1 MARASGRPFQS
12 SKPALT
18 LVVAFA
24 LAAAVHGC
32 GDGGGDLCSG
42 PLCVPLPPESQ
53 QPAHLMPGAGN
64 SQNGAPGRELPLP
77 LDVIVTDNKDRP
89 VPGVSVTFAVTA
101 GGGSLSSTVAE
112 SDNQGRAQVS
122 WTLGSEIGAQ
132 GVQATATDGA
142 GAPLQGS
149 PLALAAQAVQ
159 PPAAKILLRTAP
171 PDTAR
176 NGVRLEEAPAVQVLD
191 SDDQPVPGVPVVA
204 SIATGNATLSGTTTL
219 STDAAGQATY
229 TDLGLTG
236 PPGTNS
242 IRFRTEPAVEIS
254 TGPIEL
260 IAGTPAAMQAVGP
273 LTFETTV
280 SSPVSPSPSVVVTD
294 ASGNPVPGV
303 AVAFDPNRDATVSP
317 EIATTDAQGQ
327 AQVSW
332 TLGRTAN
339 VQYSLTTR
347 IDGSPI
353 PAIRFLATAR
363 PGTAGRLRVAVQP
376 SSPTQNGS
384 AFAQQPEIQVLD
396 QNGNPTPQS
405 GLVITASVSSG
416 PTGSLQNASATT
428 NAEGRA
434 IFSGLTLTGG
444 VGNYTVSFSTP
455 GITGVTSLPTTITVG
470 PATRLAFAVLPST
483 AARSRAPLVIQPVL
497 QVQDQSGN
505 PVAQGGTSVVV
516 SVSADRTTLS
526 GETATTDDNGRAVFT
541 SLTIIGPPGP
551 KPLTFS
557 AAPLQSAS
565 ASVRLP
571 TVQTVTV
578 ASSHP
583 ATAVAGSVLPSP
595 TSWTLLDNSA
605 RPVPDA
611 DFTLSA
617 SSGGSLSPPSTTSD
631 INGKVQ
637 LDSWTLGTQAG
648 EQFAELKL
656 PDGRAFR
663 DVIQVTAGA
672 PVSLLKVSGDN
683 QTAPTNSELPNLLV
697 VQVVDQFGNGVG
709 NVTVQ
714 WSTCDGTLGP
724 AVPTDASGLSSTRQ
738 PTGQQPSGA
747 EPFCA
752 RASVDGL
759 TGSPVDFHYTV
770 TGSAT
775 GVTEP

>member
-1 MARASGRPFQS
+1 MLASGRLSQLS
-12 SKPALT
+12 SKAL
-18 LVVAFA
+18 VAFA
-24 LAAAVHGC
+24 AFAFAAVVHGC
-32 GDGGGDLCSG
+32 GDGGGDLCNG

-53 QPAHLMPGAGN
+53 QPAHLRPGAGN
-64 SQNGAPGRELPLP
+64 SQNGAPGRELALP

-89 VPGVSVTFAVTA
+89 VPGVMVTFAVTA
-101 GGGSLSSTVAE
+101 GGGSLSSEAAE

-122 WTLGSEIGAQ
+122 WTLGSEVGAQ

-142 GAPLQGS
+142 GAPLEGS
-149 PLALAAQAVQ
+149 PLALSAEAIQ
-159 PPAAKILLRTAP
+159 PPAASILLRTAP
-171 PDTAR
+171 PDTAS
-176 NGVRLEEAPAVQVLD
+176 NGVPLEEQPVVQVLD
-191 SDDQPVPGVPVVA
+191 SDGQPVPGAQVVA
-204 SIATGNATLSGTTTL
+204 SVATGSATLSGTTTL

-229 TDLGLTG
+229 SDLALTG

-254 TGPIEL
+254 AGPIEL
-260 IAGTPAAMQAVGP
+260 IAGTPAAMRAAGP

-303 AVAFDPNRDATVSP
+303 AVTFDPNRDATVSP
-317 EIATTDAQGQ
+317 ETATTDAGGL

-339 VQYSLTTR
+339 VQYTLTTR

-353 PAIRFLATAR
+353 PAIRFSATAL

-396 QNGNPTPQS
+396 QNGNPTPQP

-434 IFSGLTLTGG
+434 VFSGLTLTGA
-444 VGNYTVSFSTP
+444 VGNYTVSFSAP

-497 QVQDQSGN
+497 QVQDQSAN

-516 SVSADRTTLS
+516 STSADRTTLS
-526 GETATTDDNGRAVFT
+526 GETAITDENGRAVFT
-541 SLTIIGPPGP
+541 SLTITGPPGP

-557 AAPLQSAS
+557 APPLQSAS

-595 TSWTLLDNSA
+595 TSWTLVDNSA

-617 SSGGSLSPPSTTSD
+617 SSGGALSPSGTTSD
-631 INGKVQ
+631 LNGKVQ
-637 LDSWTLGTQAG
+637 LDSWTLGTAAG
-648 EQFAELKL
+648 EQFVELKL

-663 DVIQVTAGA
+663 DSILVTADV
-672 PVSLLKVSGDN
+672 PVSLRLVSGDN
-683 QTAPTNSELPNLLV
+683 QSAPINSELPELLV
-697 VQVVDQFGNGVG
+697 VQVVDRFNNGVE

-714 WSTCDGTLGP
+714 WSTCDGTPGP
-724 AVPTDASGLSSTRQ
+724 AVPTDAGGLSSTRQ

-759 TGSPVDFHYTV
+759 AGSPVEFHYTV
-770 TGSAT
+770 TGAAS
-775 GVTEP
+775 GITEP